1 LNGNIS
7 ISLLMEN
14 HIKSAAP
21 EASQFFPVNFLPP
34 SFLELRLIRFDYRL
48 FFLVNIQFPKYNFK
62 KKNLVLIN
70 VSGFGDTYC
79 GVERIKLF
87 FKPVYCITIIMQKTI
102 MKFKSFGIHFKLD
115 ILSRIYRFRQLWIYS
130 NRIVST
136 KLWVLLQYKGR

>member
-1 LNGNIS
+1 
-7 ISLLMEN
+7 MEN

-34 SFLELRLIRFDYRL
+34 SFLELRLIRFDFRL
-48 FFLVNIQFPKYNFK
+48 FFLVNIQFLKYNFK

-102 MKFKSFGIHFKLD
+102 TEAKASCIRFNLD
-115 ILSRIYRFRQLWIYS
+115 IQSSLVRFSLICGNSSEGTLNKIFSKKVWG
-130 NRIVST
+130 
-136 KLWVLLQYKGR
+136 LLQNRGR